1 MEVLVCLAEHAGSTL
16 QKEALLQRVWP
27 DTFVTDDALKHCIS
41 ELRRVFE
48 DDPREPHVIETIA
61 KRGYRFIATVNRAV
75 VSPSTALPVTH
86 DSIAVLPFINMS
98 SDLENEFFADG
109 ITEEIINAL
118 AQIKDLR
125 VVARSSAFSFKGKH
139 IDPRVVGEQLNVR
152 TMLEGSVRRSG
163 NRIRIAVQLINA
175 ADGFHVWSERY
186 DREMQDVFA
195 IQDEIARSIAERL
208 KIALEIRV
216 EGPLVR
222 TSTKNLEAYQLY
234 IKGRALLYRR
244 GPMSPLALECLEHAV
259 ALDPEYALAWASIA
273 EAHSLLSFY
282 GFQHPEMSKPKW
294 REAAHRAIAADEF
307 LAEAHNALAIGS
319 LWYDCNKIEAEREF
333 LRALELNPRYIQA
346 LDWYAIFYLQLATNR
361 LTEGVA
367 HAKLAVEYDP
377 LSGYT
382 HAQLAY
388 AYAGAGSPDEAVQ
401 SAQRAVEL
409 VPDSISGRVA
419 LQNAFYVSG
428 RLEEGVA
435 AGRVTL
441 ALCGRHPLAMAVLA
455 LTLGESGKMTEA
467 EAIYQEMMARAR
479 CEYVSPSMCAYAAA
493 AAARWDEAMGQVC
506 EALRIGD
513 PVQWGLSSNWL
524 CGRRVRTDS
533 RIDQV
538 LKEHGID

>member
-1 MEVLVCLAEHAGSTL
+1 MEVLVCLAKHAGETL
-16 QKEALLQRVWP
+16 LKEHLLQAVWP
-27 DTFVTDDALKHCIS
+27 GTFVSDDALKHCIS
-41 ELRRVFE
+41 ELRRAFE

-61 KRGYRFIATVNRAV
+61 KRGYRFIAAINRAV
-75 VSPSTALPVTH
+75 VATPVAPADIH

-125 VVARSSAFSFKGKH
+125 VVARSSAFTFKGKY
-139 IDPRVVGEQLNVR
+139 IDPRVVGEQLSVR
-152 TMLEGSVRRSG
+152 TILEGSVRKSG

-175 ADGFHVWSERY
+175 ADGFHVWLERY
-186 DREMQDVFA
+186 DREMEDVFA

-208 KIALEIRV
+208 KIALEIKV

-346 LDWYAIFYLQLATNR
+346 LDWFAIFYLQLATNR
-361 LTEGVA
+361 LAEGVA

-388 AYAGAGSPDEAVQ
+388 AYAIAGRHDEAVQ

-428 RLEEGVA
+428 RLEE
-435 AGRVTL
+435 
-441 ALCGRHPLAMAVLA
+441 
-455 LTLGESGKMTEA
+455 
-467 EAIYQEMMARAR
+467 
-479 CEYVSPSMCAYAAA
+479 
-493 AAARWDEAMGQVC
+493 
-506 EALRIGD
+506 
-513 PVQWGLSSNWL
+513 
-524 CGRRVRTDS
+524 
-533 RIDQV
+533 
-538 LKEHGID
+538 